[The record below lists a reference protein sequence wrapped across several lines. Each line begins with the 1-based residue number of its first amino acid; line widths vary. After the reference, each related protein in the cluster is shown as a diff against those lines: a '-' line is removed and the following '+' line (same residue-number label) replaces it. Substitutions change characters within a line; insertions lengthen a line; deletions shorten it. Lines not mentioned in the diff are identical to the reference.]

1 MSQYLT
7 QESFNR
13 IWSVIS
19 NLYPTANA
27 IQGFMVRSLFKLEK
41 VQLQGTGENMVYSL
55 LSLAEKE
62 NRVDDIV
69 ETALGPNEFP
79 NNADLKAILTSLQD
93 KSAYLPDV
101 APASFISHSATDP
114 VKVVLV
120 YDQKDHAIV
129 ADLNLQLY
137 PLDAFLKSISIF
149 DMHLSPEVSGGSDA
163 KKVIDKKLEESQIV
177 LLLLTPRFIGNPAN
191 DCARLAVNAFQLRKR
206 VIPVLLEPCMWDR
219 ISMLESIVPLPVNRK
234 FVSQW
239 GNKDQ
244 ALLDIANGVGT
255 VADAIKNKNT

>member
-7 QESFNR
+7 QDSFNR
-13 IWSVIS
+13 IWNVLSG
-19 NLYPTANA
+19 LYPTANA
-27 IQGFMVRSLFKLEK
+27 IQGFMTRAMFRPEK
-41 VQLQGTGENMVYSL
+41 VALQGTGQDMMYSL

-69 ETALGPNEFP
+69 EAALGPNDFP
-79 NNADLKAILTSLQD
+79 NQADLKAILVTLQD
-93 KSAYLPDV
+93 KSAFLPDV
-101 APASFISHSATDP
+101 APASFVSYNAGDP
-114 VKVVLV
+114 VNVMLV

-137 PLDAFLKSISIF
+137 PLDAFLRKISIF
-149 DMHLSPEVSGGSDA
+149 DMHLSPDVTGGADA

-219 ISMLESIVPLPVNRK
+219 ISMLENIVPLPINRK
-234 FVSQW
+234 FVTHWS
-239 GNKDQ
+239 NKDQ
-244 ALLDIANGVGT
+244 ALLDIANGVGA
-255 VADAIKNKNT
+255 VADAMKNQTP